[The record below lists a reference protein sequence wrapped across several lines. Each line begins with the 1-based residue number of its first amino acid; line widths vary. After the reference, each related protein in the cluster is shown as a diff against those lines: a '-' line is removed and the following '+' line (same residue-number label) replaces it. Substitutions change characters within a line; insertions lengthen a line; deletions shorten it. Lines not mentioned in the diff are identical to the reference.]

1 MREDVVKCE
10 RDLRL
15 LVVRARSLARHF
27 VEFWRAHTHTHT
39 ETSRMYLEGPEA
51 FARGVVFM
59 DVVYM
64 VQSLGNVS
72 NL

>member
-1 MREDVVKCE
+1 MREDVIKCK

-27 VEFWRAHTHTHT
+27 VEFWRAHTHT
-39 ETSRMYLEGPEA
+39 ETSRVYLEGPEA
-51 FARGVVFM
+51 FAWGVVFM
-59 DVVYM
+59 DVVFM